1 MPAPEPLREQI
12 RPRLLPAEPRA
23 DARAVAG
30 AVTSRAGD
38 AVAAIVFFGSRK
50 SGAAPGPGSAYDFF
64 VVVPSYREFYAA
76 LAASGSLRKR
86 APVLAALNTVL
97 PPNVISL
104 PATLPDGTGVVAKC
118 AIVSSEHFQRETS
131 ERRKD
136 HFIAGRL
143 FQATEVIHARDPAAA
158 ELALDAV
165 AGAHALSY
173 LWCRPWLPEL
183 FDVETYC
190 RTLLRVSFG
199 WEIRAEP
206 SRRTETL
213 YEAQRDYLEPV
224 YGAYLR
230 HLAATGELMEHE
242 GGLYSLARPVQ
253 AVERRRLERFFKRS
267 LVRATTRWAK
277 YMVTFDDWLEFIVRK
292 ARRHTGEELKLTPRE
307 RRYPLIFL
315 WPRFIRYLRHKDS
328 R

>member
-23 DARAVAG
+23 DARAVAR
-30 AVTSRAGD
+30 AVAGRGGD
-38 AVAAIVFFGSRK
+38 AIDSIVFFGSRK

-64 VVVPSYREFYAA
+64 VVVPSYRDFYAA
-76 LAASGSLRKR
+76 LAASGALQRR
-86 APVLAALNTVL
+86 APVLAALNSVL

-104 PATLPDGTGVVAKC
+104 PATLPDGTSVVAKC
-118 AIVSSEHFQRETS
+118 AIVSREHFLRETS

-143 FQATEVIHARDPAAA
+143 FQASEVLHARDAQAAD
-158 ELALDAV
+158 LALEAV
-165 AGAHALSY
+165 AAAHALSY
-173 LWCRPWLPEL
+173 RWCRPWLPER

-213 YEAQRDYLEPV
+213 FEAQREYLLPV

-230 HLAATGELMEHE
+230 HLAASGELVERE
-242 GGLYSLARPVQ
+242 GGVYSLAQPARPF
-253 AVERRRLERFFKRS
+253 ERRRLERFFKRS
-267 LVRATTRWAK
+267 LVRATARWAK
-277 YMVTFDDWLEFIVRK
+277 YMVTFDDWLDFIVRK
-292 ARRHTGEELKLTPRE
+292 ARRHTGQDLELTPRE

-315 WPRFIRYLRHKDS
+315 WPRLIRYLRHKDG